1 MDWITLLS
9 YVRQKENSDLKFFPQ
24 ISNVTD
30 IGSTISGMLNHKGG
44 HIFLG
49 MDNRN
54 FHLIGTTFSKEN
66 VDSLCDSF
74 IQPSCQ
80 LDVSFINRLD
90 KLVMVITVPEG
101 QEKPYYFNN
110 TCYVMEGAYPKSALL
125 EKKPSYDEGVLKEM
139 EDIDLNQ
146 EDLHELTSEISDL
159 AHQFIQSDS
168 DYSLQVK
175 RPLNHRQSKSL
186 LFLEKEGSISNKQ
199 YRHLFSV
206 SHKTAHLELVDMVE
220 KKYLRTC
227 GQGRSTVYVPLRLD
241 PALNHSENLSTTPF
255 NTENSLVEKSLDPA
269 IANPVV

>member
-9 YVRQKENSDLKFFPQ
+9 YVRQKESSDLKFFPK
-24 ISNVTD
+24 ISNVAD
-30 IGSTISGMLNHKGG
+30 MGSTISAMLNHKGG

-54 FHLIGTTFSKEN
+54 FHLIGTSFSKEE
-66 VDSLCDSF
+66 VDSLCSSF

-125 EKKPSYDEGVLKEM
+125 EKKPSYEDGALKEV

-146 EDLHELTSEISDL
+146 EDLHELTSEIADL
-159 AHQFIQSDS
+159 ANQFIQSDS
-168 DYSLQVK
+168 DYSSQVK
-175 RPLNHRQSKSL
+175 HPVNHRQSKAL

-241 PALNHSENLSTTPF
+241 RGFKQSNSLSVTSF
-255 NTENSLVEKSLDPA
+255 NTTLSLAETSRDEAVV
-269 IANPVV
+269 NPTV

>member
-9 YVRQKENSDLKFFPQ
+9 YVRQKESSDLKFFPQ
-24 ISNVTD
+24 VSHVTD
-30 IGSTISGMLNHKGG
+30 MGPTISGMLNHKGG
-44 HIFLG
+44 YIFLG

-54 FHLIGTTFSKEN
+54 FHLIGTSFSKEE
-66 VDSLCDSF
+66 VDSLCESF
-74 IQPSCQ
+74 IQPSCH
-80 LDVSFINRLD
+80 LEVSFINRLE
-90 KLVMVITVPEG
+90 KLVMVISVPEG

-125 EKKPSYDEGVLKEM
+125 EKKPSYEDGALKEA

-146 EDLHELTSEISDL
+146 EDLHELTSEIADL
-159 AHQFIQSDS
+159 ANQFIQSDS
-168 DYSLQVK
+168 DYSLKVK
-175 RPLNHRQSKSL
+175 HPLNHRQSKAL

-227 GQGRSTVYVPLRLD
+227 GQGRSTVYVKLWLD
-241 PALNHSENLSTTPF
+241 QGLKHSENLSTTPF

-269 IANPVV
+269 IANPVL

>member
-9 YVRQKENSDLKFFPQ
+9 YVRQKESSDLKFFPK
-24 ISNVTD
+24 ISNVAD
-30 IGSTISGMLNHKGG
+30 MGPTISAMLNHKGG

-54 FHLIGTTFSKEN
+54 FHLIGTSFSKEEL
-66 VDSLCDSF
+66 DSLCASF

-80 LDVSFINRLD
+80 LDVSFINRLE
-90 KLVMVITVPEG
+90 KLVMVIVVPEG

-110 TCYVMEGAYPKSALL
+110 ICYVMEGAYPKSALL
-125 EKKPSYDEGVLKEM
+125 EKKPSYDEGGLKEV

-168 DYSLQVK
+168 DYSLEVNY
-175 RPLNHRQSKSL
+175 PLNHRQSKSL

-241 PALNHSENLSTTPF
+241 PSLKHSENVSISSF
-255 NTENSLVEKSLDPA
+255 NPENPLLDNSLDSVLVK
-269 IANPVV
+269 PV